1 MNKNLI
7 ELITDTVSKRN
18 EVHTETIYN
27 ACDAAG
33 YVRGTYTSY
42 LSLMKKAGY
51 LRRVKPQVYAIGRP
65 ASAHTIALNLQ
76 RLAIHK
82 KATKGVSPQN
92 APIETERVKPAKME
106 TEPMPPVKSATE
118 RMMEAIRV
126 LKSFDLK
133 VTIEF

>member
-27 ACDAAG
+27 ACEAAG

-51 LRRVKPQVYAIGRP
+51 IRRVKPQIYAIGRP

-92 APIETERVKPAKME
+92 APIENKATKME
-106 TEPMPPVKSATE
+106 PEPMPPVKSANE